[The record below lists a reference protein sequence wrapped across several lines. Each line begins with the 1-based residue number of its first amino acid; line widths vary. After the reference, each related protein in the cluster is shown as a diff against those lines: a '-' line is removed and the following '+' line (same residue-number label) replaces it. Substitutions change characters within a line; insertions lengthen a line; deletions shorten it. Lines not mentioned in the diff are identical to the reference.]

1 MALLRLAAW
10 SPEQLH
16 ARDAPTYWVDSPQ
29 SDRALRRRCVQGS
42 LCLPPLYTSAELIAH
57 VAKMARAG
65 ALVGMLAPLVG
76 AAAAGGGKRRREGR
90 GGAQPA
96 RALFRLRPLQGRRD
110 GRREAGTNFS
120 AHLRCCA
127 AQGTR
132 SSCPRSLLHGSRA
145 AGDAG
150 AGRPRSAASP
160 SRLIARQTGPAFAR
174 ALPALPLPPRVRGWA
189 VCPSCSRCPCR
200 PRAHA
205 S

>member
-1 MALLRLAAW
+1 M
-10 SPEQLH
+10 S
-16 ARDAPTYWVDSPQ
+16 
-29 SDRALRRRCVQGS
+29 
-42 LCLPPLYTSAELIAH
+42 
-57 VAKMARAG
+57 RAG

-96 RALFRLRPLQGRRD
+96 RTLFRLRPLQGRRD

-145 AGDAG
+145 AGNAG

-174 ALPALPLPPRVRGWA
+174 ALPALPLPQRVRGWA
-189 VCPSCSRCPCR
+189 VCPVLTLSLPASRACLLTSRPPPSSPHQAHSHRPCCAGTSSSRSHLRGSCLTS
-200 PRAHA
+200 A
-205 S
+205 